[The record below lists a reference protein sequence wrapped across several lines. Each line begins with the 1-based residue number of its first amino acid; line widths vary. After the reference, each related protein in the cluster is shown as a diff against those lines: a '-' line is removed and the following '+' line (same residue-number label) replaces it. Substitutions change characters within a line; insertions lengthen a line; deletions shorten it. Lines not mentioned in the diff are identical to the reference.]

1 MKYDKDTGKLELKII
16 GYIKKVKSD
25 LFGLQAS
32 TGNSELYLLLEGNHL
47 VPVSKEQLEEIKSKL
62 NYELEEY
69 VEAGFMNYIPKN
81 IENAYKSVFMSH
93 GLFW

>member
-1 MKYDKDTGKLELKII
+1 MKYDKDTKKLELKIV
-16 GYIKKVKSD
+16 GYVKKAKKD
-25 LFGLQAS
+25 LFGLQ
-32 TGNSELYLLLEGNHL
+32 TLTEQSELYLLLEGNHL
-47 VPVSKEQLEEIKSKL
+47 VPVSEEQLEEIKSKL